1 MFICFTRQSSAA
13 KLPTSELCRAVRTTE
28 LLRGACTSLR
38 SARICCFTLCDGCGC
53 TGPGTGRALR
63 ELPQAAPMC
72 ATASPAQQLWRLRH
86 LHPRVVPAPRCPPA
100 LGRAPGLA
108 PNSPAHRLGS
118 VLKEGLRSPVPL
130 QRTGGCAGSGYSLP
144 PWQGVS
150 KTRAA
155 EEAALPLP
163 SQG

>member
-1 MFICFTRQSSAA
+1 MAEFGFICSSVSQGKAVQQNSPPLSCVVQREQPSCFEALAPACGVPGFVASPSATAA
-13 KLPTSELCRAVRTTE
+13 AAPARAQAQLCE
-28 LLRGACTSLR
+28 SSHR
-38 SARICCFTLCDGCGC
+38 S
-53 TGPGTGRALR
+53 
-63 ELPQAAPMC
+63 APMC
-72 ATASPAQQLWRLRH
+72 ATASPAQ
-86 LHPRVVPAPRCPPA
+86 HPRVVPAPRCPPA

-130 QRTGGCAGSGYSLP
+130 QRSGGCAGSGYSLL